1 MTGQSTS
8 TGGGTSSGWRR
19 AHAVHHKM
27 TGLMTTIS
35 AAGCQLEQSVQRR
48 NWSPSPDDTPGST
61 PIGESGSLIKHEH
74 GRLQTIR
81 LASMHPAG
89 GGRDHFR
96 VCVERILSPTVDLL
110 IPL

>member
-61 PIGESGSLIKHEH
+61 PIGESGSLSS
-74 GRLQTIR
+74 T
-81 LASMHPAG
+81 SMDDS
-89 GGRDHFR
+89 RR
-96 VCVERILSPTVDLL
+96 SVWLVCIQPGAATTTFGCVLRGF
-110 IPL
+110 